1 MINLKLF
8 PVIPYITLQVGYENG
23 HAYQLEDVKKKWHLT
38 LSSQFTR
45 ECIMARGENY

>member
-23 HAYQLEDVKKKWHLT
+23 HAFQLEELSKWYDT
-38 LSSQFTR
+38 QLSPL
-45 ECIMARGENY
+45 I